1 MLYKLNFHLRAL
13 IFSSAET
20 QIPPNCSVETTFRG
34 QGFSSPAPH
43 PLLIRFFSLKILW
56 TVKHTKGQSLAEMDE
71 SLKMS
76 PKEKE
81 NQILVFE
88 CCWDRFFEVM
98 G

>member
-1 MLYKLNFHLRAL
+1 
-13 IFSSAET
+13 
-20 QIPPNCSVETTFRG
+20 
-34 QGFSSPAPH
+34 
-43 PLLIRFFSLKILW
+43 
-56 TVKHTKGQSLAEMDE
+56 MDE

-98 G
+98 GYGCMMVNFKHQFAKAKIKEEREPGKEPNREMYIDRVSL